1 MKLRDHLLD
10 ALKPLPG
17 TRHFHLHALVSAP
30 YKYGELFPYASA
42 RPRIY
47 AQDIL
52 VFVSEEVDTDQSAGA
67 EAESKSGSRS
77 TPTESQ
83 HIFVTAIEAT
93 LFHIPATTSAI
104 LYVAKVDS
112 TGQGK
117 RPSPTTALV
126 RALIS
131 FYVSPETRPTK
142 LRGTTLWIHLFAR
155 AERQYLFPNSAE
167 HPSKR
172 PLNDVKL
179 CLWWKRL
186 LGRMVQELGQ
196 DAGDARLYYVLPG
209 MNELEALQALGDYL
223 KPSDTKSPKWIYG
236 HPYSQKEIPLPYVHS
251 AKAIEPYNLGQLI
264 PSFDDDPK
272 TRFIDEIACTTRV
285 EGLHSPSRKRRR
297 IDTDTDKKAGKEKA
311 DKETRIE
318 GELGLVNPDEFWE
331 RMSFRQ
337 ECVAGAIT
345 GFFVL
350 VFPSPS
356 PSRARDKS
364 SSKPASAIREGT
376 STNANANALA
386 PQPGEV
392 SHHLVERVIRSLMTS
407 HEFSTT
413 ERSLRATSILEASIR
428 GLCSGGIHIHET
440 TTTTTTTRRARAPPP
455 FLIGDDPSTKKDQTG
470 GEGSEDVSRQPQS
483 QSQSQAQSLEPPK
496 TPPPRRPIPLSQQLK
511 NEEMDMDMDISPN
524 PFPEPEPS
532 ADTYTSFVHG
542 DIAIS
547 NPDAALPPP
556 ISVQNGS
563 ADMGGATGAGRGHG
577 HGHVTVLTVRKKKR
591 K

>member
-1 MKLRDHLLD
+1 MKLRDHLLSS
-10 ALKPLPG
+10 LKALPG
-17 TRHFHLHALVSAP
+17 TRHFYLHVLVSAP
-30 YKYGELFPYASA
+30 HKYGELFPYAST

-47 AQDIL
+47 AQNILIFASEQVDI
-52 VFVSEEVDTDQSAGA
+52 DQSARA
-67 EAESKSGSRS
+67 EAESKSGSQS

-83 HIFVTAIEAT
+83 HVFVTAIEAT

-131 FYVSPETRPTK
+131 FYASPETRPTK

-167 HPSKR
+167 HPSKK

-186 LGRMVQELGQ
+186 LGRTVQELGH

-209 MNELEALQALGDYL
+209 MNELEALQALGDAL
-223 KPSDTKSPKWIYG
+223 KPNDTKSPKWIYG
-236 HPYSQKEIPLPYVHS
+236 HPYSQKEIPLPYVPS
-251 AKAIEPYNLGQLI
+251 GKAIEPYNLGQLI

-285 EGLHSPSRKRRR
+285 DGLHSPSRKRRR
-297 IDTDTDKKAGKEKA
+297 TDADKKDGKEKV
-311 DKETRIE
+311 DKEKGKETRTE
-318 GELGLVNPDEFWE
+318 GELGLVSADEFWE

-337 ECVAGAIT
+337 ECVAGAVT

-350 VFPSPS
+350 VFPS
-356 PSRARDKS
+356 RDIH
-364 SSKPASAIREGT
+364 SKPASAVKEGT
-376 STNANANALA
+376 STNPLA
-386 PQPGEV
+386 PEPGEV
-392 SHHLVERVIRSLMTS
+392 SHHLVERVIKSLMTS

-428 GLCSGGIHIHET
+428 GLCSGGIHFSEKSS
-440 TTTTTTTRRARAPPP
+440 TRRAPPP
-455 FLIGDDPSTKKDQTG
+455 FLVGDEDGDPITKKDQS
-470 GEGSEDVSRQPQS
+470 GEDGENTQQF
-483 QSQSQAQSLEPPK
+483 LEPPPK
-496 TPPPRRPIPLSQQLK
+496 TPPRRPISLSQL
-511 NEEMDMDMDISPN
+511 NEDISPN

-532 ADTYTSFVHG
+532 ADTYSSFVHG
-542 DIAIS
+542 DISIA
-547 NPDAALPPP
+547 NPDAAPSPA
-556 ISVQNGS
+556 QNGN
-563 ADMGGATGAGRGHG
+563 ADTGALGGQ
-577 HGHVTVLTVRKKKR
+577 VTVLPVRKKRR

>member
-1 MKLRDHLLD
+1 MKLRDQLLSS
-10 ALKPLPG
+10 LKALPG
-17 TRHFHLHALVSAP
+17 TRRFHLHVLVSAP
-30 YKYGELFPYASA
+30 HKYGELFPYAST
-42 RPRIY
+42 RPRMY

-52 VFVSEEVDTDQSAGA
+52 IFASEEVDIDRSTRA
-67 EAESKSGSRS
+67 EAESESGSQS
-77 TPTESQ
+77 TPIEPQ
-83 HIFVTAIEAT
+83 HIFVTAVEAT

-131 FYVSPETRPTK
+131 FYASSETRPTK
-142 LRGTTLWIHLFAR
+142 LLGTTLWIHLFAR

-167 HPSKR
+167 HPSKK

-186 LGRMVQELGQ
+186 LGRMVQELGH

-209 MNELEALQALGDYL
+209 MNELEALQALGNAL
-223 KPSDTKSPKWIYG
+223 KPNDTKSPKWVYG
-236 HPYSQKEIPLPYVHS
+236 HPYSQKEIPLPYVPS
-251 AKAIEPYNLGQLI
+251 GRAIEPYNLGQLI

-285 EGLHSPSRKRRR
+285 DGLRSPSRKRRR
-297 IDTDTDKKAGKEKA
+297 TDTEKKNGKEKA
-311 DKETRIE
+311 DKEKDKETRTE
-318 GELGLVNPDEFWE
+318 GELGLVSADEFWE

-337 ECVAGAIT
+337 ECVAGAVT

-350 VFPSPS
+350 VFPS
-356 PSRARDKS
+356 RDTS
-364 SSKPASAIREGT
+364 SEPVSAVKEGT
-376 STNANANALA
+376 STNPLA

-392 SHHLVERVIRSLMTS
+392 SHHLVDRVIKSLMTS

-428 GLCSGGIHIHET
+428 GLCSGGIHISEKPS
-440 TTTTTTTRRARAPPP
+440 TRRVPPP
-455 FLIGDDPSTKKDQTG
+455 FLVGDEGGEGGDPITKKDQTG
-470 GEGSEDVSRQPQS
+470 EGEENTQQL
-483 QSQSQAQSLEPPK
+483 LEPPK
-496 TPPPRRPIPLSQQLK
+496 TPPRRPNSLSRLK
-511 NEEMDMDMDISPN
+511 NEDISPN

-532 ADTYTSFVHG
+532 ADTYSSFVHG
-542 DIAIS
+542 DISIA
-547 NPDAALPPP
+547 NPDAAPAPSP
-556 ISVQNGS
+556 AQNNGN
-563 ADMGGATGAGRGHG
+563 ADTGAVGGQ
-577 HGHVTVLTVRKKKR
+577 VTVLTVRKKKR

>member
-1 MKLRDHLLD
+1 MKLRDQLLD
-10 ALKPLPG
+10 ALKALPG
-17 TRHFHLHALVSAP
+17 TRRFHVHVLVSAP
-30 YKYGELFPYASA
+30 HKYGELFPYAST

-52 VFVSEEVDTDQSAGA
+52 IFASEEIDIDQSVGT
-67 EAESKSGSRS
+67 EVELKSGSQS
-77 TPTESQ
+77 TPTEPQ

-131 FYVSPETRPTK
+131 FYASPETRPTK

-167 HPSKR
+167 HPSKK

-186 LGRMVQELGQ
+186 LGRMVQELGH
-196 DAGDARLYYVLPG
+196 DAGGARLYYVLPG
-209 MNELEALQALGDYL
+209 MNELEALQALGDAL
-223 KPSDTKSPKWIYG
+223 KPNETKSPKWIYG
-236 HPYSQKEIPLPYVHS
+236 HPYSQKEIPLPYVPS
-251 AKAIEPYNLGQLI
+251 GKAIEPYNLGQLI

-285 EGLHSPSRKRRR
+285 DGLHSPSRKRRR
-297 IDTDTDKKAGKEKA
+297 TDMDKKADKEK

-318 GELGLVNPDEFWE
+318 GELGLVSADEFWE

-337 ECVAGAIT
+337 ECVAGAVT

-350 VFPSPS
+350 VFPS
-356 PSRARDKS
+356 RDTY
-364 SSKPASAIREGT
+364 SKPVSAVKEGT
-376 STNANANALA
+376 STTNALA

-413 ERSLRATSILEASIR
+413 ERSLRATSILEASVR
-428 GLCSGGIHIHET
+428 GLCSGGIQIRETTT
-440 TTTTTTTRRARAPPP
+440 TTTTTTTRRAPPP
-455 FLIGDDPSTKKDQTG
+455 FFLGDGAGDPTTKKGQTG
-470 GEGSEDVSRQPQS
+470 EGEEEDSR
-483 QSQSQAQSLEPPK
+483 QSLEPPK
-496 TPPPRRPIPLSQQLK
+496 TPPRRPVSLSQL
-511 NEEMDMDMDISPN
+511 NEDIDISPN

-532 ADTYTSFVHG
+532 ADAYSSFVHG
-542 DIAIS
+542 DISIS
-547 NPDAALPPP
+547 NPDAPLPPP
-556 ISVQNGS
+556 PPPPVSIQNGT
-563 ADMGGATGAGRGHG
+563 ADTGAAVGG

-591 K
+591 KEKEN